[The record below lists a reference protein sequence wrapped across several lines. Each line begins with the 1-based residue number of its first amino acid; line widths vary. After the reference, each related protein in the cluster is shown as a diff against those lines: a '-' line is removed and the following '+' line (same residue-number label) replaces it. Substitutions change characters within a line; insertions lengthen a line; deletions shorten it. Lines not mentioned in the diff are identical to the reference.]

1 MKRTQIYLEED
12 LDHQLRERAA
22 AEGRSAAAVIR
33 DAVRGY
39 LHMQR
44 PAETN
49 DPIQALIGAF
59 DGGRTDGAKHHDK
72 DLYGRD
78 D

>member
-1 MKRTQIYLEED
+1 LKRTQIYLEED
-12 LDHQLRERAA
+12 LDHELRELAA

-33 DAVRGY
+33 EAVRGY
-39 LHMQR
+39 LQGQR
-44 PAETN
+44 QTETD

-59 DGGRTDGAKHHDK
+59 DGGRTDGALHHDK
-72 DLYGRD
+72 YLYGRD

>member
-22 AEGRSAAAVIR
+22 AEGRSAAAVVR
-33 DAVRGY
+33 EAVRDY
-39 LHMQR
+39 LHRQR
-44 PAETN
+44 PAETD

-59 DGGRTDGAKHHDK
+59 DGGRTNGALNHDK
-72 DLYGRD
+72 YLYGRD
-78 D
+78 G

>member
-12 LDHQLRERAA
+12 LDHQLRQVAA

-33 DAVRGY
+33 EAVRGY
-39 LHMQR
+39 LHSL
-44 PAETN
+44 PPTETD

-59 DGGRTDGAKHHDK
+59 DGGRTDGAIHHDK
-72 DLYGRD
+72 YLYGRD